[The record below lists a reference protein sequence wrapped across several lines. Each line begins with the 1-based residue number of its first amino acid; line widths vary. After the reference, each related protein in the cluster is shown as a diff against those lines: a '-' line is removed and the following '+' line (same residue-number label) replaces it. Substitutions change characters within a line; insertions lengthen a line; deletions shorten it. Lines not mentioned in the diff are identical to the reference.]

1 MQFTSKEEIDE
12 TYAMVVHAM
21 LAALVPDDTRTKD
34 QRVLDYV
41 AKHLA
46 PNNIFD
52 RDLFSIT
59 FEHRFKFQT
68 THRMMRNA
76 KVSGAPF
83 LYLKQ
88 AHSLKN

>member
-1 MQFTSKEEIDE
+1 MQFSSKEEIDE
-12 TYAMVVHAM
+12 TYMMVVHAM
-21 LAALVPDDTRTKD
+21 LAALVPEDDRTKD
-34 QRVLDYV
+34 QRVLAYV
-41 AKHLA
+41 EKHLA
-46 PNNIFD
+46 PNNVFD
-52 RDLFSIT
+52 ANHFSIS
-59 FEHRFKFQT
+59 FGHKFRFQT